1 VKSRI
6 FWIWSEVANC
16 TAKCIGAL
24 QLLKQKTEVLAIC
37 TGLPGCV
44 SIFSFSV
51 DIVVTAA
58 TITTAAVGAS
68 SGSTSVVV
76 D

>member
-1 VKSRI
+1 
-6 FWIWSEVANC
+6 
-16 TAKCIGAL
+16 
-24 QLLKQKTEVLAIC
+24 LKQKIEVLEKC

-44 SIFSFSV
+44 SMFSFSV